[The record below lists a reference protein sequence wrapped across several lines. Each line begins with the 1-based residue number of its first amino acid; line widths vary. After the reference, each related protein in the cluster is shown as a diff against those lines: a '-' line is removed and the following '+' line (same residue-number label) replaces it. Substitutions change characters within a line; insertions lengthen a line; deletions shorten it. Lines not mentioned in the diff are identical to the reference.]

1 MSTTIERPT
10 NDPLHAAPPEGGSL
24 DPETLATLESIER
37 RLLWLSTQIVHHA
50 NNVRPSLEKGKVG
63 GHQASSASVVTI
75 LTALYFSFLRA
86 GDRVSIKPH
95 ASPVFHAAQYLLGRL
110 DRSYLPTLREF
121 GGLQAYPSRTKDPDQ
136 VDFSTGSVGLGAVAP
151 VFAAQSARYAS
162 AHFGAVSSDRF
173 ISLIGDAELDEGNV
187 WETVAEESIQGLG
200 NVIWIIDLNRQSL
213 DRVIPGVRAARLKA
227 LFAGAGWRV
236 LEAKYGSRLEA
247 AMRGPGGE
255 ALRRRIDE
263 MSNEEYQALI
273 RLRDGGE
280 LRQRLAD
287 VPTIGDRE
295 DILRAVEAVPDD
307 ELPRVVS
314 NLAGHDL
321 PRLLEVLDEADAI
334 EDAPV
339 VVFAYTIKGFG
350 LPLAGDP
357 LNHSQLLN
365 QAQMDELRPALGV
378 PEGDI
383 WAAFSPDSIEGRW
396 CAARGEEFASR
407 PSVVSPSLPVEAI
420 PESLGATH
428 PALTSTQE
436 AMGRVL
442 VRLADTPVV
451 GERVIT
457 LSPDVATSTHLA
469 GWINKVGVFAP
480 EVAADYES
488 GAQRMLRWLPG
499 PEGQHIELGISE
511 MNLFMALGQYGLS
524 YELTG
529 QHLIPIGTVYDPFV
543 CRGLDALIYSLYG
556 GSKMIFAGTPSG
568 VSLSPEGGAHQ
579 STVTPSLGIE
589 LPGLDFYEPAFAREV
604 EWTLLEALRQCC
616 DRERG
621 LSTYFRL
628 STKPV
633 DQKLMDEA
641 MARLGEEEIRR
652 QTLLGGY
659 RVVDRRTA
667 APDLPAR
674 DVVQIAAGG
683 IMAPE
688 AIAAAKMLHEE
699 GVAANVI
706 NVTSARRL
714 YRTLRDARNYQL
726 ADARRELNLEHL
738 ATLFPRDERHAPIV
752 TVQDGAS
759 HGLSFLGSIY
769 GAPTVPLGVDTWGQS
784 GSRAALYEYAGIN
797 PEEIV
802 NAAMLALELNEE

>member
-1 MSTTIERPT
+1 
-10 NDPLHAAPPEGGSL
+10 
-24 DPETLATLESIER
+24 
-37 RLLWLSTQIVHHA
+37 
-50 NNVRPSLEKGKVG
+50 
-63 GHQASSASVVTI
+63 
-75 LTALYFSFLRA
+75 
-86 GDRVSIKPH
+86 
-95 ASPVFHAAQYLLGRL
+95 
-110 DRSYLPTLREF
+110 
-121 GGLQAYPSRTKDPDQ
+121 
-136 VDFSTGSVGLGAVAP
+136 
-151 VFAAQSARYAS
+151 
-162 AHFGAVSSDRF
+162 
-173 ISLIGDAELDEGNV
+173 
-187 WETVAEESIQGLG
+187 
-200 NVIWIIDLNRQSL
+200 
-213 DRVIPGVRAARLKA
+213 
-227 LFAGAGWRV
+227 
-236 LEAKYGSRLEA
+236 
-247 AMRGPGGE
+247 
-255 ALRRRIDE
+255 
-263 MSNEEYQALI
+263 
-273 RLRDGGE
+273 
-280 LRQRLAD
+280 
-287 VPTIGDRE
+287 
-295 DILRAVEAVPDD
+295 
-307 ELPRVVS
+307 
-314 NLAGHDL
+314 
-321 PRLLEVLDEADAI
+321 VLDEADAVD
-334 EDAPV
+334 DAPV

-378 PEGDI
+378 PEDDI
-383 WAAFSPDSIEGRW
+383 WAAFPPDSIEGRW

-407 PSVVSPSLPVEAI
+407 PSVISPSLPVEAI
-420 PESLGATH
+420 PENLGATH

-442 VRLADTPVV
+442 VRLADTPEV

-480 EVAADYES
+480 EAAADYES

-499 PEGQHIELGISE
+499 PEGRHIELGISE

-604 EWTLLEALRQCC
+604 EWMLLEALRQCC
-616 DRERG
+616 DREHG

-641 MARLGEEEIRR
+641 LARLGEEAMRR

-659 RVVDRRTA
+659 RVVDRRAA

-683 IMAPE
+683 IMVPE
-688 AIAAAKMLHEE
+688 AIAAAKVLHEE

-726 ADARRELNLEHL
+726 VDARRELKLEHL
-738 ATLFPRDERHAPIV
+738 ATLFPSDERHAPIV